1 MPGRFAPKILFCLQ
15 PVVKVIAMNFE
26 EARFKMVEQQIRPWK
41 VLDTEVLAVLGS
53 VPRELF
59 TPEQYQFMAY
69 VDEEIPLP
77 GGHVMLPPRI
87 DARLMHDLELKG
99 TESVLE
105 IGTGSGYRTA
115 LLARRAREVLSLEI
129 DPAQAEAA
137 RRHLQAAGIHNARVV
152 QGDGAQAPVQGAPFD
167 AIVLGGSVA
176 EVPQG
181 LLDQLKVG
189 GRLIAVVGTDPVMQ
203 ATLFTRTGE
212 RQFSSTVLWDTSVP
226 ALQNFARPARFKF

>member
-1 MPGRFAPKILFCLQ
+1 
-15 PVVKVIAMNFE
+15 MNFE
-26 EARFKMVEQQIRPWK
+26 QARFKMVEQQIRPWK
-41 VLDTEVLAVLGS
+41 VLDPQVLAVLGS

-59 TPEQYQFMAY
+59 TPPQYQFMAY

-87 DARLMHDLELKG
+87 DARLMHDLTLKG
-99 TESVLE
+99 TESVLD

-115 LLARRAREVLSLEI
+115 LLAHRAREVVSLEI
-129 DPAQAEAA
+129 DPVMAEAA
-137 RRHLQAAGIHNARVV
+137 RRHLQAAGVHNARVIES
-152 QGDGAQAPVQGAPFD
+152 DGATGPVAGAPFD

-176 EVPQG
+176 DVPQH
-181 LLDQLKVG
+181 LLDQLTIG
-189 GRLIAVVGTDPVMQ
+189 GRLIAIVGSDPVMQ

-226 ALQNFARPARFKF
+226 ALQNFAQPSRFHF

>member
-1 MPGRFAPKILFCLQ
+1 
-15 PVVKVIAMNFE
+15 MNFE
-26 EARFKMVEQQIRPWK
+26 QARFKMVEQQIRPWK
-41 VLDTEVLAVLGS
+41 VLDPQVLAVLGA

-59 TPEQYQFMAY
+59 TPPEYQFMAY

-87 DARLMHDLELKG
+87 DARLMHDLTLKG
-99 TESVLE
+99 TESVLD

-115 LLARRAREVLSLEI
+115 LLAHRAREVVSLEI
-129 DPAQAEAA
+129 DPVMAEAA
-137 RRHLQAAGIHNARVV
+137 RRHLQAAGVHNARVIES
-152 QGDGAQAPVQGAPFD
+152 DGATGPVAGAPFD

-176 EVPQG
+176 DVPQH
-181 LLDQLKVG
+181 LLDQLTIG
-189 GRLIAVVGTDPVMQ
+189 GRLIAIVGSDPVMQ

-226 ALQNFARPARFKF
+226 ALQNFAQPSRFHF